1 MKMSLARLSA
11 CNSLEVEGG
20 ASLPAVD
27 KILRYLES
35 GSLLSVLF
43 LHDVNYVVPCQGW
56 LMAEESVS

>member
-1 MKMSLARLSA
+1 MSLARLSA
-11 CNSLEVEGG
+11 CNSLEVGV

-43 LHDVNYVVPCQGW
+43 LHDVNYVVLCQGW